1 MCTGLAGP
9 YFLQNHPRVVVS
21 ALKNLSNCSP
31 TFRCPAGDS
40 CVPSFSVESPCSHEN
55 PSARL
60 AAPAA
65 HRYGPQLS
73 HGALTGPLAGSKF
86 RSAWPLICFSM
97 SHLTEKPDSS
107 AYGSGF
113 RRLLA

>member
-1 MCTGLAGP
+1 MPRNILAV
-9 YFLQNHPRVVVS
+9 YFLQNHTRVVVS
-21 ALKNLSNCSP
+21 VLKNFSSASP
-31 TFRCPAGDS
+31 TFFWPAGDS
-40 CVPSFSVESPCSHEN
+40 CVPSLSVESPCSQEN
-55 PSARL
+55 PSARFV
-60 AAPAA
+60 APAA
-65 HRYGPQLS
+65 QRYGPQLS